1 MGLLSEPES
10 LFEFK
15 NPPALFRL
23 HAVRSNSRSTS
34 YRPLLLLAF
43 FDFPV
48 ALMGLRTIT
57 GLEVTESP
65 ADPRVVFG
73 VKVLR

>member
-1 MGLLSEPES
+1 
-10 LFEFK
+10 LF
-15 NPPALFRL
+15 
-23 HAVRSNSRSTS
+23 
-34 YRPLLLLAF
+34 AF
-43 FDFPV
+43 FGFPV

-65 ADPRVVFG
+65 ADLRAVFG